1 MSRETTCAGQ
11 GCGDCTVCRLRAEV
25 ATLTGE
31 VERLRAKVD
40 SQWRDFA
47 EAGKDTDAF
56 AARERK
62 RLTDEASAL
71 RSRLSTVE
79 RERDEALEVMAKW
92 EREAEDTL
100 SRLAAVIAE
109 RDAIREKAQGDIA
122 GLRGGLKS
130 QARHL
135 ADRTRER
142 DEARGLLGMSRER
155 FAAMAAVVTSSFDAE
170 RVRLL
175 MLEGAGWCDA
185 YLSRS
190 PVEGGRET

>member
-11 GCGDCTVCRLRAEV
+11 GCGDCTVCRLRGELASYRADMNRERENYRREV
-25 ATLTGE
+25 ATLTVQVAQMRALRQPGKSVMPE
-31 VERLRAKVD
+31 VL
-40 SQWRDFA
+40 
-47 EAGKDTDAF
+47 
-56 AARERK
+56 
-62 RLTDEASAL
+62 AL

-100 SRLAAVIAE
+100 SRLTAAIAE

-122 GLRGGLKS
+122 GLRGRLKS

-142 DEARGLLGMSRER
+142 DEGRGLLGMSRER